1 MDMKDILQK
10 VASGALRPEEAE
22 ALLRKNPADRPY
34 EEMGFA
40 KLDTDRKAR
49 SGFAEVVYC
58 QGKSDAFIG
67 QIFKKLYETEGEV
80 FGTRASPHQ
89 YELVKKVLPSISYD
103 PISHILKQERRR
115 NISDALRSA
124 PAALPIYR
132 WRKKRPRRQNT
143 SAAMWNGFMT

>member
-49 SGFAEVVYC
+49 SGFAEVYTARVSLTPLSGRFLRNFTKRK
-58 QGKSDAFIG
+58 GKSSVPG
-67 QIFKKLYETEGEV
+67 L
-80 FGTRASPHQ
+80 H
-89 YELVKKVLPSISYD
+89 L
-103 PISHILKQERRR
+103 
-115 NISDALRSA
+115 
-124 PAALPIYR
+124 
-132 WRKKRPRRQNT
+132 T
-143 SAAMWNGFMT
+143 SMNW

>member
-49 SGFAEVVYC
+49 SG
-58 QGKSDAFIG
+58 GSGI
-67 QIFKKLYETEGEV
+67 
-80 FGTRASPHQ
+80 
-89 YELVKKVLPSISYD
+89 LP
-103 PISHILKQERRR
+103 
-115 NISDALRSA
+115 
-124 PAALPIYR
+124 
-132 WRKKRPRRQNT
+132 
-143 SAAMWNGFMT
+143 G

>member
-103 PISHILKQERRR
+103 PISHILKQER
-115 NISDALRSA
+115 
-124 PAALPIYR
+124 
-132 WRKKRPRRQNT
+132 KKRPRRQNI